1 MNRLLIYSFGKM
13 STYFFIAPLLFATKV
28 EIFSIFA
35 APKSN
40 LGKAQA
46 IKLTKT
52 AYE

>member
-13 STYFFIAPLLFATKV
+13 STYFFIAPLLFGTKV

-35 APKSN
+35 APN
-40 LGKAQA
+40 LKMAKAL
-46 IKLTKT
+46 KLTKT